1 MAKAP
6 LLSCLVL
13 VLLVGILEATPR
25 TPNVQVYSR
34 YPVEKGKENIVNCY
48 VDNFH
53 PPKINITIEKGG
65 KPLKDVKQ
73 SDLSFDKTWAFNRL
87 VYANVTPDGEEVAC
101 RVEHSTLV
109 DPKVVK
115 WEQE

>member
-1 MAKAP
+1 MAKA
-6 LLSCLVL
+6 LMLSCLAL

-65 KPLKDVKQ
+65 KPLEDVKQ
-73 SDLSFDKTWAFNRL
+73 SLQMGKKLPAEWNTAPLLDQKLSNGSKSNNQMTPQQERSKEPAF
-87 VYANVTPDGEEVAC
+87 
-101 RVEHSTLV
+101 
-109 DPKVVK
+109 
-115 WEQE
+115 

>member
-1 MAKAP
+1 MAKAHM
-6 LLSCLVL
+6 LSCLAL
-13 VLLVGILEATPR
+13 VLLVVILEATPR

-34 YPVEKGKENIVNCY
+34 HPVEMGKENIVNCY

-65 KPLKDVKQ
+65 KPLDVKQ

-87 VYANVTPDGEEVAC
+87 VYAKVIPDGEDVSC
-101 RVEHSTLV
+101 RVEHSTLEK
-109 DPKVVK
+109 PKVVK

>member
-1 MAKAP
+1 MAKA
-6 LLSCLVL
+6 LMLSCLAV
-13 VLLVGILEATPR
+13 VLLVGFLEATPR

-34 YPVEKGKENIVNCY
+34 YPVEKGTENIVNCY

-65 KPLKDVKQ
+65 KPLDVKQ

-87 VYANVTPDGEEVAC
+87 VYAKVTPDGEDVAC
-101 RVEHSTLV
+101 RVEHSTLAG
-109 DPKVVK
+109 PKVVK